1 METIEENT
9 MKNKAKQTKKKE
21 INQKINKLNKQK
33 IHRKIEELKERTAHD
48 NAIHICI
55 VCF

>member
-21 INQKINKLNKQK
+21 INQKINKLNLKK
-33 IHRKIEELKERTAHD
+33 YIEKLK
-48 NAIHICI
+48 N
-55 VCF
+55 